1 MTAASLLARGLRR
14 LGTHALTWGLTLSGL
29 LLFTFLLSRL
39 SPIDSALQWVGDHA
53 SASSYAQARLALG
66 LDRPLPLQFAHYL
79 GQLLHGDL
87 GMSRSTSQPVLDD
100 LKRVFPATL
109 ELATVA
115 IVVGSAFGL
124 SLALLSARYPGGAI
138 DTLARVFAL
147 FAYSLPV
154 FWLGLLAL
162 LLFYARLHWAGGPG
176 RLDDVYLYTLPQGS
190 GFLLYDAWRSGD
202 RTLLANVLSHLCL
215 PALVLALHACAN
227 IARLMRAGLL
237 AEMRKDYILASRAR
251 GAGPWRVLLA
261 HALPNAGALLLT
273 VLALSYAGL
282 LEGAV
287 LTETVFAWPGVGRY
301 LTTALFAADTAAI
314 LGATL
319 LIGLCFIL
327 LNALADVLIHFFDPR
342 SV

>member
-1 MTAASLLARGLRR
+1 MRAAPLPIRTARR
-14 LGTHALTWGLTLSGL
+14 LAAHALTWVLTLSGL

-53 SASSYAQARLALG
+53 SASSYAQARQTLG
-66 LDRPLPLQFAHYL
+66 LDQPLPLQFAHYL
-79 GQLLHGDL
+79 GQLLQGEL
-87 GMSRSTSQPVLDD
+87 GISRSTSQPVLDD
-100 LKRVFPATL
+100 LKRVFPATV

-115 IVVGSAFGL
+115 IVAGSLFGL
-124 SLALLSARYPGGAI
+124 ALALLSARYPGRSV

-147 FAYSLPV
+147 FGYSLPI

-176 RLDDVYLYTLPQGS
+176 RLDDVYLYTQPQGS
-190 GFLLYDAWRSGD
+190 GFLLYDALRSGD
-202 RTLLANVLSHLCL
+202 GALLANVLSHLAL
-215 PALVLALHACAN
+215 PALVLALHASAN

-251 GAGPWRVLLA
+251 GAGPWRILLT
-261 HALPNAGALLLT
+261 HALPNAGPLLLT

-319 LIGLCFIL
+319 LIGVCFIL
-327 LNALADVLIHFFDPR
+327 LNALADGLIAFFDPR
-342 SV
+342 SA